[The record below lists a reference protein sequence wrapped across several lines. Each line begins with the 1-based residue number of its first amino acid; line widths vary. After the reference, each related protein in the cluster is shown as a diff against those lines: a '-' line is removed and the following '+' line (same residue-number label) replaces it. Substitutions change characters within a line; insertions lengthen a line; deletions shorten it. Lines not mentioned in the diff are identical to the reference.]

1 MALFESQNADIF
13 PWEPVHRQKTDIVYL
28 RSCMNHCNAAD
39 SSELVVLKKRV
50 AELEAKE
57 ARLQADQEYLR
68 QLYERAPLAYQ
79 SLDCNGFFIEVNQ
92 AWLEALGYTREEVIG
107 RHFGDFLHPDWRD
120 HFKENFSRFKAVG
133 EILGIEFEMARK
145 DGSTILVSF
154 HGKIGK
160 DPEGQFQ
167 QTHCIFQDITRRRL
181 SETASRESG
190 ERLQAILE
198 SLGEGVIL
206 QDASERILL
215 FNRTAA
221 ELFDIQADEISGQL
235 ASSRK
240 WDTIRED
247 GSLFHAQ
254 DHPSLHT
261 LRTGEPCNGV
271 IMGIR
276 KSELDTKWIKINTR
290 PLFAQGEAKP
300 YAAIISFSD
309 ITEHKR
315 TEIVLRERKAY
326 LRSILRAAPIGIGV
340 TRDRIL
346 QEVNTRLCEMTG
358 YTEDEL
364 IAHDAR
370 MLYSDET
377 AYQWV
382 GEEKYKQIVQ
392 HGTGTVETRW
402 RCKDG
407 NCIDVLLSSTLI
419 AKEDLA
425 RGVTFTA
432 LDITERKGMEAQL
445 LAVNADLE
453 RRVEQRTFELQET
466 QKKFLHAEKLSAIGK
481 LSASIAH
488 EFNNPLQGILSIL
501 KGIQKR
507 AAMDEEDRRL
517 LQAAIHENLRIK
529 DLIHTLQDFN
539 RPTSGKKTVIDLHQ
553 VIDSILLLNKY
564 DFKSRGI
571 SVVLEYAEQLPQIL
585 AVSDQIKQILLN
597 LLSNA
602 TDACHAP
609 GATITISTWRE
620 DDQVA
625 LQIKDTGIGIKPEN
639 MGRIFEPFYTTKPE
653 VKVTG
658 LGLPVVYGIV
668 KYHQGTIHVVSEPGE
683 GTQFTLRL
691 PIKGAIDVPSR
702 CPNGT

>member
-1 MALFESQNADIF
+1 
-13 PWEPVHRQKTDIVYL
+13 
-28 RSCMNHCNAAD
+28 MNHCNAAD

-79 SLDCNGFFIEVNQ
+79 SLDCNGCFIEVNQ
-92 AWLEALGYTREEVIG
+92 AWLEALGYIREEVIG
-107 RHFGDFLHPDWRD
+107 RHFGDFLHPDWRA
-120 HFKENFSRFKAVG
+120 HFKENFPRFKAVG

-221 ELFDIQADEISGQL
+221 ELFDIQANEISGQL

-247 GSLFHAQ
+247 GSLFHVQ

-315 TEIVLRERKAY
+315 TEIALRERKAY

-346 QEVNTRLCEMTG
+346 QEVNARLCEMTG

-370 MLYSDET
+370 MLYSNET

-402 RCKDG
+402 QRKDG
-407 NCIDVLLSSTLI
+407 SCIDVLLSSTLI

-507 AAMDEEDRRL
+507 ATMDEEDRRL

-571 SVVLEYAEQLPQIL
+571 SVVLEYADQLPQIL

-625 LQIKDTGIGIKPEN
+625 LQITDTGIGIKPEN
-639 MGRIFEPFYTTKPE
+639 MVRIFEPFYTTKPE
-653 VKVTG
+653 VKGTG